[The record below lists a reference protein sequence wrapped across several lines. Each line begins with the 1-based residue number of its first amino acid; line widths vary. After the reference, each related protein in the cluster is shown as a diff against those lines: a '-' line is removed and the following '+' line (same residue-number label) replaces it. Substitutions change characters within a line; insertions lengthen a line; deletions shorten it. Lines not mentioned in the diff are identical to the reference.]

1 MTQSSIFKW
10 SYISNKVCGRQVRK
24 AIKARACTGLS
35 PLTVINIHNRH
46 VSSYRH
52 VSSWCST
59 TLDPPQRK
67 YDTAINFG
75 YNNWQIANPS

>member
-10 SYISNKVCGRQVRK
+10 SYISNKVCSRQVRK

-35 PLTVINIHNRH
+35 PLTVINIRN
-46 VSSYRH
+46 RH
-52 VSSWCST
+52 VSSWCNT

>member
-1 MTQSSIFKW
+1 MTQSSIFTW
-10 SYISNKVCGRQVRK
+10 SYINNQVCGRQVRK

-35 PLTVINIHNRH
+35 PLTVTNIHNRP
-46 VSSYRH
+46 
-52 VSSWCST
+52 VSSWCNT
-59 TLDPPQRK
+59 TLSPPARK